1 MSVAKAELKIAITND
16 IGATI
21 EDSFEAA
28 KKELYRHEGAVNA
41 YAQAAKSCEAL
52 AEHVKK
58 DIDEGV
64 YDLQTGEHVNRYVA
78 RAAAL
83 QRNLHRQAE
92 NLCVAAAGKIAG
104 FESVMEMLRKYRNAE
119 QLRLNDARVQE
130 TAVDTTPN
138 ATVIEMRPGL
148 SIKQRRQ
155 LEVQHADTDLVSV
168 HVEETVTP
176 LTAAASVAECV
187 EETARAVT
195 EDSTSILP
203 RRRGRPPKKRD

>member
-1 MSVAKAELKIAITND
+1 MSVAKAELKIAITTD

-21 EDSFEAA
+21 EDSFEAV

-41 YAQAAKSCEAL
+41 YPQAAKACEAL

-64 YDLQTGEHVNRYVA
+64 YDLQTGEFINRYIA

-104 FESVMEMLRKYRNAE
+104 FESVMETLKKYRNAE
-119 QLRLNDARVQE
+119 QLKLNEARLQE
-130 TAVDTTPN
+130 ASSDTTPN
-138 ATVIEMRPGL
+138 ATILEMRPGL

-155 LEVQHADTDLVSV
+155 LEEQTETTSA
-168 HVEETVTP
+168 VEPAKETENV
-176 LTAAASVAECV
+176 
-187 EETARAVT
+187 VT
-195 EDSTSILP
+195 ETILEVANGASIVP